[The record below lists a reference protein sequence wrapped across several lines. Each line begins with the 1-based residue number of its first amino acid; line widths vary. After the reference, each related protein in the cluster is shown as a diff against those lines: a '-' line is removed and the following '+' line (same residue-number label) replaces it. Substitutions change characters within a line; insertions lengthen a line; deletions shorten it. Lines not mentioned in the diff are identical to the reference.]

1 MAYNHQRILSLLTD
15 SLKAEATDILLKV
28 PGRPMFRSGGRLI
41 PTPYPELT
49 PSDTLRAAQELLGLG
64 MKEAPLAQIRELEF
78 SFGVARLGRF
88 RVHLYR
94 QRGSIAIVVHR
105 MALSPPS
112 LQDLH
117 APELVS
123 RLAWRQPG
131 LVLVTGRRGRLGL
144 IAALTDAYNR
154 GYPGHLVSIEDPM
167 EYLHRDIRAS
177 ISQRELLVD
186 TDSFHSGLIAAR
198 REAPDA
204 VVVHDLPDAQTAE
217 LALRLAESGCRVIAS
232 ISGCRMVEV
241 TRWLTRMFP
250 EYRESEISVRLS
262 DVLSAVVSE
271 KDGLI
276 KILPASES
284 IRGAIRRHMALPLTR
299 AA

>member
-1 MAYNHQRILSLLTD
+1 MAYDHQRVLSLLKD
-15 SLKAEATDILLKV
+15 SLTADATDILLKV

-41 PTPYPELT
+41 PTPYPELN
-49 PSDTLRAAQELLGLG
+49 PADTLRAAQELLGLG
-64 MKEAPLAQIRELEF
+64 MKEAPLAQIREMEF
-78 SFGVARLGRF
+78 SFGLARLGRF

-123 RLAWRQPG
+123 RMAWRQPG
-131 LVLVTGRRGRLGL
+131 LTLVTGGRGRLGL
-144 IAALTDAYNR
+144 LAALTDAYNR

-177 ISQRELLVD
+177 ISQRELSVD
-186 TDSFHSGLIAAR
+186 TDSFHSGLVAAR
-198 REAPDA
+198 REDPDA
-204 VVVHDLPDAQTAE
+204 VVVHDLPDAKTAE
-217 LALRLAESGCRVIAS
+217 LALRLAESGCRVMAS
-232 ISGCRMVEV
+232 VSGCRMVEV
-241 TRWLTRMFP
+241 TRWVSRMFP
-250 EYRESEISVRLS
+250 EYRESEICVRLS
-262 DVLSAVVSE
+262 DVISGVISE
-271 KDGLI
+271 NEGMI
-276 KILPASES
+276 KILPATETM
-284 IRGAIRRHMALPLTR
+284 RGAIRSHIALPLTR

>member
-1 MAYNHQRILSLLTD
+1 MAYDHQRILSLLTD

-28 PGRPMFRSGGRLI
+28 PGRPMFRSAGRLI

-49 PSDTLRAAQELLGLG
+49 PGDTLRAAQELLGLG
-64 MKEAPLAQIRELEF
+64 MKEAPLAQIREMEF

-112 LQDLH
+112 LQDLQ

-123 RLAWRQPG
+123 RLSWRQPG
-131 LVLVTGRRGRLGL
+131 LVLVTGAHGRLAL
-144 IAALTDAYNR
+144 LAALTDAYNR
-154 GYPGHLVSIEDPM
+154 AYPGHLVSIEDPM

-177 ISQRELLVD
+177 ISQRELSVD
-186 TDSFHSGLIAAR
+186 TDSYSSGLIAAR
-198 REAPDA
+198 REDPDA
-204 VVVHDLPDAQTAE
+204 LVIHDLPDAQTAE
-217 LALRLAESGCRVIAS
+217 LALRIAESGCRVIAS

-241 TRWLTRMFP
+241 TRWFTRMFP
-250 EYRESEISVRLS
+250 EYREGEIAARLS
-262 DVLSAVVSE
+262 DVLTAVISE
-271 KDGLI
+271 TDGMI
-276 KILPASES
+276 KIIPSTDTVKS
-284 IRGAIRRHMALPLTR
+284 AILEHMALPLTR

>member
-1 MAYNHQRILSLLTD
+1 MAYDHQRVLSLLND

-28 PGRPMFRSGGRLI
+28 PGRPMFRSSGRLI
-41 PTPYPELT
+41 PTPYPELS
-49 PSDTLRAAQELLGLG
+49 PADTLRAAQELLGLG
-64 MKEAPLAQIRELEF
+64 MKEAPLAQIREMEF

-94 QRGSIAIVVHR
+94 QRGSIAIAIHR

-112 LQDLH
+112 LQDLN

-131 LVLVTGRRGRLGL
+131 LVLVTGSRGRLGL
-144 IAALTDAYNR
+144 LAALTDAYNR

-177 ISQRELLVD
+177 ISQRELSVD
-186 TDSFHSGLIAAR
+186 TDSFRSGLAAAR
-198 REAPDA
+198 REDPDA
-204 VVVHDLPDAQTAE
+204 VVVHDLPDAESAE
-217 LALRLAESGCRVIAS
+217 QALRLAESGCRVIAS
-232 ISGCRMVEV
+232 ISGCRMAEV
-241 TRWLTRMFP
+241 TRWYARMFP
-250 EYRESEISVRLS
+250 EYRENEICVRLS
-262 DVLSAVVSE
+262 DMLTAVISE
-271 KDGLI
+271 TDANI
-276 KILPASES
+276 KILPANDT
-284 IRGAIRRHMALPLTR
+284 IRGAIRRHMALPLNR